1 MFEHVDLN
9 LPPIK
14 RETIDGVR
22 YYSVPDEDELIKL
35 VSITS
40 ITSHYNKQIFLDWR
54 KRVGNEE
61 ADRITKAATTRGT
74 DMHTLTEYYL
84 KNEELPKVPP
94 ISDFLFKISKGKLNK
109 ISKIRT
115 LEGALYS
122 KQLGIAGTVDC
133 IAEYNNE
140 LAIIDF
146 KTSKKPKPRE
156 WIEHYFVQAMAYGCM
171 LYEMKGI
178 SVKKLVI
185 IMACENGECVVYEEY
200 DKSKYIKLL
209 GEYIRKFVGDKLELY
224 GTNKELEKAIA
235 NKFVTPQKFAMDI
248 EKIVVDEELNYIDA
262 IIHYCEINNIEVES
276 VTKLIS
282 KPLKERL
289 KWDAIRLNFMKK
301 TSRAKLPL

>member
-1 MFEHVDLN
+1 MFNHIDLD
-9 LPPIK
+9 LKPIA

-22 YYSVPDEDELIKL
+22 YYKIPDEEEPLRL

-40 ITSHYNKQIFLDWR
+40 ITSHFNKQIFLDWR

-84 KNEELPKVPP
+84 KNEKLPKVPP
-94 ISDFLFKISKGKLNK
+94 ISDFLFKISKKELNRIDK
-109 ISKIRT
+109 IHS

-133 IAEYNNE
+133 IAEHDGE

-171 LYEMKGI
+171 LYEMKNI
-178 SVKKLVI
+178 AVKKLVI
-185 IMACENGECVVYEEY
+185 IMACENGECVVYEET
-200 DKSKYIKLL
+200 DKAKYIRLL
-209 GEYIRKFVGDKLELY
+209 GRYIDKFVEDKLEFY
-224 GTNKELEKAIA
+224 GTKQR
-235 NKFVTPQKFAMDI
+235 T
-248 EKIVVDEELNYIDA
+248 
-262 IIHYCEINNIEVES
+262 
-276 VTKLIS
+276 
-282 KPLKERL
+282 
-289 KWDAIRLNFMKK
+289 
-301 TSRAKLPL
+301 